1 MTRRLLLDVDT
12 GVDDAVAIA
21 LASRLESHELVAL
34 TTVAGNVPV
43 EYATANTLAVA
54 AWMGI
59 DAPVFRGMD
68 EPLSRPL
75 FDAREH
81 HGFDGLGGWIPPVDP
96 VPLQDETAPEAIVRL
111 AREHQGNITFAFVG
125 PLTNLAVAL
134 SLEPRVAEWVD
145 RLVIMGGAFFVRGN
159 TTPAAEFNI
168 YADPEAAAKVAR
180 SRMRAT
186 WVPLDV
192 THKTGITRSD
202 WDRLVDSD
210 DRGHVLVREVMR
222 RSLTELNRPR
232 FHLHDPLAVA
242 AVESPEVVT
251 TRQGRVLVDTGNF
264 ERGRT
269 LLVDAVETDAVAQA
283 AVTVD
288 HGRFGTILERLAPVQ
303 TDGGLGIA

>member
-1 MTRRLLLDVDT
+1 MLLDVDT

-34 TTVAGNVPV
+34 TTVAGNVPA

-59 DAPVFRGMD
+59 DVPVYRGMD

-81 HGFDGLGGWIPPVDP
+81 HGFDGLGGWTPPVEP
-96 VPLQDETAPEAIVRL
+96 AALQTETAPEAIVRL
-111 AREHQGNITFAFVG
+111 AREHQGEITFVFVG

-134 SLEPRVAEWVD
+134 SLEPRIAEWVD

-180 SRMRAT
+180 SPFRAI

-192 THKTGITRSD
+192 THQTGITRPT
-202 WDRLVDSD
+202 WDRLSESD
-210 DRGHVLVREVMR
+210 DRGHVLIREVMR

-242 AVESPEVVT
+242 IAESGDVVGM
-251 TRQGRVLVDTGNF
+251 RRGRIIVDTGSF

-269 LLVDAVETDAVAQA
+269 MLVDPVGEDSKAEVAVEIN
-283 AVTVD
+283 
-288 HGRFGTILERLAPVQ
+288 HGRFGAILDRLAPIGSPSG
-303 TDGGLGIA
+303 TNGA